1 MNKENILEVKQLH
14 KRFTSKNITV
24 KAVTDVSF
32 TVKEGETIGIVGES
46 GCGKTT
52 LGRCIVRAY
61 EASEGEVWYRTR
73 DGQEVD
79 FLKVD
84 KKQMKSLR
92 KDIQMIFQ
100 DPYSSLDP
108 RMTVLDIIKEPLVAN
123 YKKTMSDKEMNDKVI
138 SIAAKVGLN
147 TTYLKRYPHAFSGG
161 QRQRIGI
168 ARALVVDPK
177 IVICD
182 EAVSALDVSVQAQV
196 INLLRDLQK
205 EFHLTYLFIS
215 HDLSVVEYI
224 SNKVGVMYLGR
235 MVEYA
240 PTDALFSRPLHHG
253 GPAVRGNNPRSQGA
267 DRAQPPEG
275 QNPQPRQPAFGLL
288 LPRALQLLL
297 REVLPRG
304 AALCGGGAGPLRG
317 LPPGVGAQAARL
329 RLRISPQS
337 CILQA
342 KTASLPQRRDA
353 VCFSVQSLYPWYS
366 AAQSIRQ
373 GTGCPVW
380 SKAFI
385 SHRVSFGPAHQRT
398 VLSVPRKR
406 REPSSPTISQSPP
419 VTASPSR

>member
-1 MNKENILEVKQLH
+1 MNKESILEVKKLH

-32 TVKEGETIGIVGES
+32 NVSEGETIGIVGES

-61 EASEGEVWYRTR
+61 QASEGEVWYRTR
-73 DGQEVD
+73 DGKELD

-84 KKQMKSLR
+84 KKQMKALR

-196 INLLRDLQK
+196 INLLKDLQK

-215 HDLSVVEYI
+215 HDLSVVEHI

-240 PTDALFSRPLHHG
+240 PTDALFSKPLHPYTEALLSAVPIPDPTVQTDRIPLKG
-253 GPAVRGNNPRSQGA
+253 EIPNPANPPSGCYFHERCSYCCEKCCNEVPAYQEAEPGHFVA
-267 DRAQPPEG
+267 CHRAEE
-275 QNPQPRQPAFGLL
+275 LT
-288 LPRALQLLL
+288 
-297 REVLPRG
+297 
-304 AALCGGGAGPLRG
+304 LRG
-317 LPPGVGAQAARL
+317 FDY
-329 RLRISPQS
+329 
-337 CILQA
+337 
-342 KTASLPQRRDA
+342 K
-353 VCFSVQSLYPWYS
+353 
-366 AAQSIRQ
+366 
-373 GTGCPVW
+373 
-380 SKAFI
+380 
-385 SHRVSFGPAHQRT
+385 
-398 VLSVPRKR
+398 
-406 REPSSPTISQSPP
+406 
-419 VTASPSR
+419 

>member
-1 MNKENILEVKQLH
+1 MDKGNILEVKQLH

-32 TVKEGETIGIVGES
+32 SVAEGETIGIVGES

-61 EASEGEVWYRTR
+61 QASEGEVWYRTR
-73 DGQEVD
+73 EGKELD
-79 FLKVD
+79 FLKAD
-84 KKQMKSLR
+84 KKQMKALR

-108 RMTVLDIIKEPLVAN
+108 RMTVLDIIKEPLAAN

-215 HDLSVVEYI
+215 HDLSVVEHI

-240 PTDALFSRPLHHG
+240 PTDALFSKPLHPYTEALLSAVPVPDPTVQIDRIPLKG
-253 GPAVRGNNPRSQGA
+253 EIPNPANPPSGCYFHERCSYCCEKCCSEVPAYTEAEPGHFVA
-267 DRAQPPEG
+267 CHRAAE
-275 QNPQPRQPAFGLL
+275 LT
-288 LPRALQLLL
+288 
-297 REVLPRG
+297 
-304 AALCGGGAGPLRG
+304 LRG
-317 LPPGVGAQAARL
+317 FEY
-329 RLRISPQS
+329 
-337 CILQA
+337 
-342 KTASLPQRRDA
+342 K
-353 VCFSVQSLYPWYS
+353 
-366 AAQSIRQ
+366 
-373 GTGCPVW
+373 
-380 SKAFI
+380 
-385 SHRVSFGPAHQRT
+385 
-398 VLSVPRKR
+398 
-406 REPSSPTISQSPP
+406 
-419 VTASPSR
+419 